1 MKQKTSGRVGHNVR
15 AHHNSSSCAR
25 VCAAH
30 IMTGSLNAT
39 PAERKLSECLD
50 ANDSGAA
57 DSAGHRCGFY
67 NNHSTVCGANDDS
80 DFSASA
86 ICCACGGGAQVATPS
101 ASPTAFSTTTP
112 EATLSPT
119 AASAETSCADSNNG
133 ATDPYGDGCE
143 YYETY
148 PGDCGG
154 YDDDDFNSVQ
164 MCCACG
170 GGVAPTANPTV
181 APGPSPIPTVS
192 EEPTVTLAPTTS
204 EIHVSTHDELSDA
217 IESEP
222 SNERQRVI
230 KVVGDIEITTPIIT
244 GEGANIKVAGAN
256 ATKRARISPAAG
268 SGGTF
273 LKAGDAEEVRGA
285 ITRVAGRPIACSPAL
300 NCVRR
305 APASCRSYWKTWR
318 SMDFIVP

>member
-101 ASPTAFSTTTP
+101 AAPTAFSTTTP

-148 PGDCGG
+148 PGDL
-154 YDDDDFNSVQ
+154 
-164 MCCACG
+164 
-170 GGVAPTANPTV
+170 VATMMM
-181 APGPSPIPTVS
+181 
-192 EEPTVTLAPTTS
+192 TS
-204 EIHVSTHDELSDA
+204 ILF
-217 IESEP
+217 
-222 SNERQRVI
+222 RC
-230 KVVGDIEITTPIIT
+230 VV
-244 GEGANIKVAGAN
+244 
-256 ATKRARISPAAG
+256 PAAAA
-268 SGGTF
+268 SPPPRTPQWH
-273 LKAGDAEEVRGA
+273 RG
-285 ITRVAGRPIACSPAL
+285 RRPSQQYQKSP
-300 NCVRR
+300 R
-305 APASCRSYWKTWR
+305 
-318 SMDFIVP
+318 